1 MRLVRAPGASLHRAP
16 FRAWCSV
23 ARTGVRMLVA
33 LLAFLTSTAEV
44 ARAHAPRQERQQGA
58 QPTYRGRAKEV
69 HVRPPRLDETGVAVD
84 GRLDEPQWAQ
94 SALLTG
100 FSQFSPNDGGPAD
113 DSTEVL
119 VWYSATAIHFGIRAF
134 ERHGRPTATLADRD
148 KIASDDNVQILLG
161 TFNDGRQATV
171 FAVNPFGVQADGTIV
186 ESNQS
191 RTNGFAGT
199 TLARDPTD
207 LSSDYVFQSKGMLTP
222 GGYVVEVRIPFKS
235 LKYQSADVQ
244 TWDLN
249 VVRVVQHSGREDS
262 WTPAMRAGLSFL
274 AQSGTLDGLTE
285 LRRGLVVDVNPEITQ
300 RTIGLASQ
308 TAIAG
313 RWRYDAGRPEVGGNA
328 RWGITNNITL
338 NGTVN
343 PDFSQI
349 ESDAGQFSFDPR
361 QALFFAEKRP
371 FFLEGTEQFATPHSL
386 IYTRR
391 IVKPV
396 GAVKLSGKVSG
407 TNIALLSA
415 VDDASASSSRHN
427 HPVVNLLRIQ
437 RDIGASS
444 KLGVTYT
451 DRADG
456 GNSNRVADVDGS
468 YLFGASYSFKGQ
480 YAQAVTRRGPTRLSA
495 PLWSAGI
502 NRNGKHVA
510 FTYALDGV
518 HENFITQS
526 GYIKRPGVV
535 TGTLD
540 QRYTAFGRP
549 GALFEAVTF
558 NPVYLSTWRYQS
570 FVHQG
575 DAIEKKLHLSLNATM
590 RGGWNAGLGYFVESF
605 GFDPGLYAGY
615 RVLGTAGDTLA
626 FPGTARIPNS
636 EAYLSAGTPAG
647 ARVAA
652 TAFYLWGRD
661 ENFYEW
667 ASSNV
672 VIASYGLTARPTDK
686 LRVNA
691 TYNLQSYNRRSDGS
705 IVANNRIPRI
715 KVEYQ
720 LARPVFVRLVGEY
733 DSFHRDA
740 LRDEGRTG
748 RPLLING
755 RGMTRSTFTSFRGD
769 FLFSYQPDPGTV
781 VFLGYGAGYSDT
793 RLAAQPFEFPSSL
806 RFNGYNRTDDA
817 FFVKASYLLRL

>member
-1 MRLVRAPGASLHRAP
+1 MI
-16 FRAWCSV
+16 
-23 ARTGVRMLVA
+23 VA
-33 LLAFLTSTAEV
+33 LLALLNTTAP
-44 ARAHAPRQERQQGA
+44 ADRTHSPLYQQDPVP
-58 QPTYRGRAKEV
+58 QPTYNGRAKEV
-69 HVRPPRLDETGVAVD
+69 HVRLPRADDAGIVID
-84 GRLDEPQWAQ
+84 GRLDEPQWARA
-94 SALLTG
+94 ALLTG

-134 ERHGRPTATLADRD
+134 ERHGRATATLADRD
-148 KIASDDNVQILLG
+148 RIASDDNVQLLLG
-161 TFNDGRQATV
+161 TFHDGRQATV
-171 FAVNPFGVQADGTIV
+171 FAVNPLGVQADGTIV

-222 GGYVVEVRIPFKS
+222 SGYVVEVRIPFKS

-274 AQSGTLDGLTE
+274 AQSGTLEGLTE
-285 LRRGLVVDVNPEITQ
+285 LRRGLVVDVNPEVTQ
-300 RTIGLASQ
+300 RTMGLGRP
-308 TAIAG
+308 AG
-313 RWRYDAGRPEVGGNA
+313 VAGSWRYDAGRPEVGGNA
-328 RWGITNNITL
+328 RWGVTNNITL

-371 FFLEGTEQFATPHSL
+371 FFLEGNEQFATPHSL

-396 GAVKLSGKVSG
+396 GAVKLSGKVQG
-407 TNIALLSA
+407 TNIAFLSA
-415 VDDASASSSRHN
+415 VDDATASQSRRD

-437 RDIGASS
+437 GDVGASS
-444 KLGVTYT
+444 KLGVAYT
-451 DRADG
+451 DRVDG
-456 GNSNRVADVDGS
+456 GNYNRVADIDGS
-468 YLFGASYSFKGQ
+468 YLFGGSYSFKGQ
-480 YAQAVTRRGPTRLSA
+480 YAQGMTRQGTTLRSA
-495 PLWSAGI
+495 PLWAAGI

-510 FTYALDGV
+510 FTYGLEGV
-518 HENFITQS
+518 HEDFIAQS
-526 GYIKRPGVV
+526 GYINRPGVV
-535 TGTLD
+535 IATFD
-540 QRYTAFGRP
+540 QRYTAFGPP

-558 NPVYLSTWRYQS
+558 NPAYLSTWRYQS
-570 FVHQG
+570 FVHQD
-575 DAIEKKLHLSLNATM
+575 DAIEKKLHLNLNATM
-590 RGGWNAGLGYFVESF
+590 RGGWNAGIGYFVESF
-605 GFDPGLYAGY
+605 GFDPGLYANY
-615 RVLGTAGDTLA
+615 RVLGAAGDTLP

-636 EAYLSAGTPAG
+636 EAYLSAGTPPG
-647 ARVAA
+647 ARMAV

-667 ASSNV
+667 ASSNII
-672 VIASYGLTARPTDK
+672 IASYGLSVRPTDK

-691 TYNLQSYNRRSDGS
+691 TYDLQSYNRRSDGS
-705 IVANNRIPRI
+705 IVANNRIPRM
-715 KVEYQ
+715 KMEYQ
-720 LARPVFVRLVGEY
+720 IARPVFVRLVGEY

-748 RPLLING
+748 LPLLIDG
-755 RGMTRSTFTSFRGD
+755 RRTTRNAYTAFRGD

-781 VFLGYGAGYSDT
+781 VFLGYGAGYADT
-793 RLAAQPFEFPSSL
+793 RVAAQPFDFPSSF
-806 RFNGYNRTDDA
+806 RFHGYNRTDDA
-817 FFVKASYLLRL
+817 FFLKASYLLRL